1 MSKRFGSYTVKL
13 DSNTNMITI
22 NKDGMLIKGYTTSAY
37 KSTSA
42 FKSACSMVETYVNK
56 LNN

>member
-13 DSNTNMITI
+13 DSNTNLITI
-22 NKDGMLIKGYTTSAY
+22 SNNGMLIKGYTTSAY
-37 KSTSA
+37 KSGQA
-42 FKSACSMVETYVNK
+42 FKSACMQVENYVNK